1 MAIDFI
7 RELTL
12 HLEAR
17 YPLIFLKTGEE
28 NRALEALEEAAGKAG
43 RRLVRARELGGAV
56 DLEEALTRCESDE
69 SVLVLDSVHRSMD
82 DPDVVRLLADFGR
95 VDSKAPGG
103 TAVILAPW
111 ADVPVELTR
120 MSAVLELP
128 LPTAEEL
135 MEVLTGVCAQT
146 GVLQTDDDGKAL
158 VRVGQGLEMEE
169 ARRAFKKAMIGWP
182 TDAAGARM
190 SVESDKRRALRRSN
204 VLEHVEAPT
213 DMGDV
218 GGLDQLKSWLN
229 SRAGAFSRKARDF
242 GLPAPRGLL
251 LMGIQGCGKSLASK
265 AVAGFWRLPLVRLD
279 LSAVFGQPRPEEA
292 LRGALKVAEAM
303 SPMVLWID
311 EIEKGFDNKG
321 EGPAARILGGMV
333 TWLQEKQ
340 QEVFVVATANRVEAL
355 PPELPRKGRFDEIFF
370 VDLPD
375 RRERQEI
382 LSLHLARRG
391 LDPGGYDLDGLAGLT
406 EKFTGS
412 ELEQLVISAM
422 YFAFGRDEKP
432 NDADLARAHRE
443 TVTLYETFEPEI
455 KKLREW
461 ARKRARP
468 ASTDRRKIDMFSDD
482 QKEENAK
489 K

>member
-1 MAIDFI
+1 MVIDFT

-12 HLEAR
+12 HLKAR
-17 YPLIFLKTGEE
+17 YPLIFLETGEE
-28 NRALEALEEAAGKAG
+28 NRALEVLKDAAGKAG

-56 DLEEALTRCESDE
+56 DLEEALTMCESDE
-69 SVLVLDSVHRSMD
+69 SILVLDSVHRSMN
-82 DPDVVRLLADFGR
+82 DPGVVRLLADFGS

-111 ADVPVELTR
+111 ADVPMELSR

-128 LPTAEEL
+128 LPTSEEL
-135 MEVLTGVCAQT
+135 MEVLTAVSAQT
-146 GVLQTDDDGKAL
+146 GVLQTEDDGKAL
-158 VRVGQGLEMEE
+158 VRVGQGLEVEE
-169 ARRAFKKAMIGWP
+169 ARRAFTKAMIGWP
-182 TDAAGARM
+182 TNASAARM
-190 SVESDKRRALRRSN
+190 SVESDKRRALRRSK
-204 VLEHVEAPT
+204 VLEHVDAPT

-292 LRGALKVAEAM
+292 LRQALKVAEAM

-321 EGPAARILGGMV
+321 EGPAARILSGMV

-340 QEVFVVATANRVEAL
+340 HEVFVVATANRVEAL

-375 RRERQEI
+375 KRERQEI
-382 LSLHLARRG
+382 LSLHLAKRG
-391 LDPGGYDLDGLAGLT
+391 LDPGDYNLGDLAEHT

-422 YFAFGRDEKP
+422 YFAFRREEKP

-461 ARKRARP
+461 ARKRARS

-482 QKEENAK
+482 QKEGK
-489 K
+489 SSK